1 MSSPTTNNPTSQNS
15 DEENITCYVRCRPL
29 NQNEQAVGANCIEIS
44 NDQKSV
50 RLKNNDNVY
59 NYDKIFSDETNQQT
73 IFREIGLP
81 LVKKFLSGYN
91 STIFA
96 YGQTGTG
103 KTHTIIG
110 PLDCLFDDSNDNFG
124 LIPNIL
130 NYLFNCKEEA
140 TDIIRNS
147 LKDKANKID
156 YSLSCSCIEI
166 YQEHLIDLLS
176 NSNNEFEKDD
186 DRLKIRED
194 PKKGMY
200 IDNLTE
206 LEIVSAKKAKEALIS
221 GFKNRHVAS
230 TSMNRESS
238 RSHLIY
244 TLFLNSSFEMDN
256 GLVITR
262 TSRLH
267 LVDLAG
273 SERQKYTNARGERIK
288 EAGNINKSLS
298 ILGNVINAVIEF
310 NEGKTKFVPFRDSK
324 LTYYLKDSIG
334 GNSKTV
340 IIGNIS
346 QSYIQINETQSTLNF
361 IQRAKM
367 IKNKAK
373 IIENVNDTVKLLQ
386 NEIKNLKALND
397 ELNVKINDLTK
408 ENLDNKKLIENLS
421 KKSKSTGYKK
431 ARDLEDKMRQEL
443 VSEFRKNKDGINR
456 GNIDHNEMEFEN
468 QNFNDFVSKNELK
481 ELFDKINHMLS
492 FEDEIN
498 ENFKFL
504 DMNNVS
510 SIENFLVQKEIYST
524 EIRNQIDDI
533 INNKEFFVELKNS
546 DVLKDKIKLFTLIQE
561 NKKLLQENNVYKAI
575 TDFFVKQTNIEEK
588 KESLS
593 KDIINQFIDTNK
605 ELIKFYKK
613 NLDEN
618 NEYLLVQKS
627 YIEKFK
633 FQIEELKLQDE
644 RNNKMI
650 DSIQNE
656 NFLLTME
663 LSKYKEN
670 SKNALTASHKVEKN
684 LKEIQEKNEDG
695 EEDVP
700 IDLNPLL
707 QTKESEEFASRLRTS
722 MLVRN
727 KTYNKKLL
735 CNSIMRK
742 NSDNINLEE
751 IDDVIKLVDKNKISV
766 KELNEKF
773 IKECD
778 SHLNDISNERKYL
791 KGFINKIN
799 QIFKFKNE
807 DNTIETCINMMKG
820 VQETL
825 ELHRLLINKK
835 TSDQKV

>member
-1 MSSPTTNNPTSQNS
+1 MSSNQNPNN

-29 NQNEQAVGANCIEIS
+29 NQRELELGANCIDIS
-44 NDQKSV
+44 KDKKSIT
-50 RLKNNDNVY
+50 LKNYDNNY
-59 NYDKIFSDETNQQT
+59 IYDKIFPAETDQKT
-73 IFREIGLP
+73 IFNEIGLP

-110 PLDCLFDDSNDNFG
+110 PLESLFDDNNDNFG

-130 NYLFNCKEEA
+130 NFLFNNKEEA
-140 TDIIRNS
+140 TNIIRS
-147 LKDKANKID
+147 SSKEKAEKID
-156 YSLSCSCIEI
+156 YSLSCACIEI

-176 NSNNEFEKDD
+176 NNNSTFEKDD
-186 DRLKIRED
+186 EVLKIRED

-200 IDNLTE
+200 IENLTE
-206 LEIVSAKKAKEALIS
+206 LEIDSAKKAKEALIS

-244 TLFLNSSFEMDN
+244 TLFLISSFEMDG
-256 GLVITR
+256 GLIITR

-273 SERQKYTNARGERIK
+273 SERQKYTNTQGVRIK

-346 QSYIQINETQSTLNF
+346 QSYIQMNETQSTLNF

-367 IKNKAK
+367 IKNKTK

-386 NEIKNLKALND
+386 NEIKSLKQANE
-397 ELNVKINDLTK
+397 ELTKKINELTK
-408 ENLDNKKLIENLS
+408 ENEKNKKNMENLAKKYKS
-421 KKSKSTGYKK
+421 NNKKS
-431 ARDLEDKMRQEL
+431 RDLEDKIRQEL
-443 VSEFRKNKDGINR
+443 VSEFRKNKGNSGAEKTASTEHDFDGEI
-456 GNIDHNEMEFEN
+456 
-468 QNFNDFVSKNELK
+468 QNYSSFVSKNDLK
-481 ELFDKINHMLS
+481 NLFDKINHVLS
-492 FEDEIN
+492 FEEEIN

-510 SIENFLVQKEIYST
+510 SIENFLVQKEIYSN
-524 EIRNQIDDI
+524 EVRNQIDEI
-533 INNKEFFVELKNS
+533 VNNKEIFAELKNS
-546 DVLKDKIKLFTLIQE
+546 DIIKDKIKIFTLTQE
-561 NKKLLQENNVYKAI
+561 NKRMLQENNVYKSIA
-575 TDFFVKQTNIEEK
+575 DYFVKQTNIEEK

-593 KDIINQFIDTNK
+593 KDIIKQFIDTNK
-605 ELIKFYKK
+605 ELIDFYKK
-613 NLDEN
+613 NLDVN

-627 YIEKFK
+627 YVEKLK

-670 SKNALTASHKVEKN
+670 NKNACSSADKN
-684 LKEIQEKNEDG
+684 NFVMDIKKSILLNDNEIPEIKENLNMENE
-695 EEDVP
+695 EF
-700 IDLNPLL
+700 NNLL
-707 QTKESEEFASRLRTS
+707 QTKESKEFANRLRAS
-722 MLVRN
+722 VLG
-727 KTYNKKLL
+727 
-735 CNSIMRK
+735 NSTFGQ
-742 NSDNINLEE
+742 NLENNG
-751 IDDVIKLVDKNKISV
+751 K
-766 KELNEKF
+766 
-773 IKECD
+773 
-778 SHLNDISNERKYL
+778 
-791 KGFINKIN
+791 
-799 QIFKFKNE
+799 
-807 DNTIETCINMMKG
+807 
-820 VQETL
+820 
-825 ELHRLLINKK
+825 
-835 TSDQKV
+835 

>member
-1 MSSPTTNNPTSQNS
+1 MSSTQNPSPTN

-29 NQNEQAVGANCIEIS
+29 NQRELELGANCIDIS
-44 NDQKSV
+44 KDKRSIT
-50 RLKNNDNVY
+50 LKNYDNKY
-59 NYDKIFSDETNQQT
+59 IYDKIFPAETDQKT
-73 IFREIGLP
+73 IFNEIGLP

-110 PLDCLFDDSNDNFG
+110 PLESLFDDNNDNFG

-130 NYLFNCKEEA
+130 NFLFNNKEEA
-140 TDIIRNS
+140 TNIIRS
-147 LKDKANKID
+147 SSKEKAEKVD

-176 NSNNEFEKDD
+176 ANKNSFEKEEDI
-186 DRLKIRED
+186 LKIRED

-200 IDNLTE
+200 IENLTE
-206 LEIVSAKKAKEALIS
+206 LEISSAKKAKEALIS

-244 TLFLNSSFEMDN
+244 TLFLISSFEMDE
-256 GLVITR
+256 GLIITR

-273 SERQKYTNARGERIK
+273 SERQKYTNTQGVRIK

-346 QSYIQINETQSTLNF
+346 QSYIQMNETQSTLNF

-386 NEIKNLKALND
+386 SEIKSLKQTIE
-397 ELNVKINDLTK
+397 ELNKKITELTK
-408 ENLDNKKLIENLS
+408 ENEENKKNMEILAKKNKNNN
-421 KKSKSTGYKK
+421 KKS
-431 ARDLEDKMRQEL
+431 RDLEDKLRQEL
-443 VSEFRKNKDGINR
+443 VSEFRKNKGDTKTDKTASTDHDLDG
-456 GNIDHNEMEFEN
+456 EL
-468 QNFNDFVSKNELK
+468 QNYSSFVSKNDLK
-481 ELFDKINHMLS
+481 QLFDKINHVLS

-510 SIENFLVQKEIYST
+510 SIENFLVQKEIYT
-524 EIRNQIDDI
+524 NEVKNQIDEI
-533 INNKEFFVELKNS
+533 VNNKEIFAELKNS
-546 DVLKDKIKLFTLIQE
+546 DIIQDKIKIFTLTQE
-561 NKKLLQENNVYKAI
+561 NKRIVQENNVYKSIA
-575 TDFFVKQTNIEEK
+575 DYFVKQTNIEEK

-593 KDIINQFIDTNK
+593 KDIIKQFIETNN
-605 ELIKFYKK
+605 ELNNFYKK
-613 NLDEN
+613 NLDVN
-618 NEYLLVQKS
+618 NEYLIVQKS
-627 YIEKFK
+627 YIEKLK
-633 FQIEELKLQDE
+633 FQIDELKLQDE

-663 LSKYKEN
+663 LAKYKEN
-670 SKNALTASHKVEKN
+670 TKTSGAVDNFILDIKKSILLNDKDNPEV
-684 LKEIQEKNEDG
+684 KESDKKEFN
-695 EEDVP
+695 
-700 IDLNPLL
+700 NFL
-707 QTKESEEFASRLRTS
+707 QTKESEEFTNRLRASVLGNSNFGQNLNNNQQTD
-722 MLVRN
+722 
-727 KTYNKKLL
+727 KK
-735 CNSIMRK
+735 
-742 NSDNINLEE
+742 
-751 IDDVIKLVDKNKISV
+751 
-766 KELNEKF
+766 
-773 IKECD
+773 
-778 SHLNDISNERKYL
+778 
-791 KGFINKIN
+791 
-799 QIFKFKNE
+799 
-807 DNTIETCINMMKG
+807 
-820 VQETL
+820 
-825 ELHRLLINKK
+825 
-835 TSDQKV
+835 

>member
-1 MSSPTTNNPTSQNS
+1 MSSTQNPSPTN

-29 NQNEQAVGANCIEIS
+29 NQRELELGANCIDIS
-44 NDQKSV
+44 KDKRSIT
-50 RLKNNDNVY
+50 LKNYDNKY
-59 NYDKIFSDETNQQT
+59 IYDKIFPAETDQKT
-73 IFREIGLP
+73 IFNEIGLP

-110 PLDCLFDDSNDNFG
+110 PLESLFDDNNDNFG

-130 NYLFNCKEEA
+130 NFLFNNKEEA
-140 TDIIRNS
+140 TNIIRS
-147 LKDKANKID
+147 SSKEKAEKVD

-176 NSNNEFEKDD
+176 ANKNSFEKEDD
-186 DRLKIRED
+186 ILKIRED

-200 IDNLTE
+200 IENLTE
-206 LEIVSAKKAKEALIS
+206 LEISSAKKAKEALIS

-244 TLFLNSSFEMDN
+244 TLFLISSFEMDE
-256 GLVITR
+256 GLIITR

-273 SERQKYTNARGERIK
+273 SERQKYTNTQGVRIK

-310 NEGKTKFVPFRDSK
+310 NEGITKFVPFRDSK

-346 QSYIQINETQSTLNF
+346 QSYIQMNETQSTLNF

-386 NEIKNLKALND
+386 SEIKSLKQTIE
-397 ELNVKINDLTK
+397 ELNKKITELTK
-408 ENLDNKKLIENLS
+408 ENEENKKNMEILAKKNKNNN
-421 KKSKSTGYKK
+421 KKS
-431 ARDLEDKMRQEL
+431 RDLEDKLRQEL
-443 VSEFRKNKDGINR
+443 VSEFRKNKGDTKTDKTASTDHDLDG
-456 GNIDHNEMEFEN
+456 EL
-468 QNFNDFVSKNELK
+468 QNYSSFVSKNDLK
-481 ELFDKINHMLS
+481 QLFDKINHVLS

-510 SIENFLVQKEIYST
+510 SIENFLVQKEIYT
-524 EIRNQIDDI
+524 NEVKNQIDEI
-533 INNKEFFVELKNS
+533 VNNKEIFAELKNS
-546 DVLKDKIKLFTLIQE
+546 DIIQDKIKIFTLTQE
-561 NKKLLQENNVYKAI
+561 NKRIVQENNVYKSIA
-575 TDFFVKQTNIEEK
+575 DYFVKQTNIEEK

-593 KDIINQFIDTNK
+593 KDIIKQFIETNN
-605 ELIKFYKK
+605 ELNNFYKK
-613 NLDEN
+613 NLDVN
-618 NEYLLVQKS
+618 NEYLIVQKS
-627 YIEKFK
+627 YIEKLK

-663 LSKYKEN
+663 LAKYKEN
-670 SKNALTASHKVEKN
+670 TKTSGAVDNFILDIKKSILLNDKDNPEV
-684 LKEIQEKNEDG
+684 KESDKKEFN
-695 EEDVP
+695 
-700 IDLNPLL
+700 NFL
-707 QTKESEEFASRLRTS
+707 QTKESEEFTNRLRASVLGNSNFGQNLNNNQQTD
-722 MLVRN
+722 
-727 KTYNKKLL
+727 KK
-735 CNSIMRK
+735 
-742 NSDNINLEE
+742 
-751 IDDVIKLVDKNKISV
+751 
-766 KELNEKF
+766 
-773 IKECD
+773 
-778 SHLNDISNERKYL
+778 
-791 KGFINKIN
+791 
-799 QIFKFKNE
+799 
-807 DNTIETCINMMKG
+807 
-820 VQETL
+820 
-825 ELHRLLINKK
+825 
-835 TSDQKV
+835 